1 MTDDRAEFEIQKR
14 ERASAMASDAALQI
28 QASDFLIAADRHDW
42 AYQWTWLGLPIIQLP
57 TDVVALQEVI
67 WNTAPDLIIETG
79 VARGGSLILS
89 ASLLQ
94 LLGRGHVVGIDIEIR
109 EHNRKAIEGHP
120 LSDRITLVEGSSI
133 DDAVVEIATQ
143 HANRAERVMVVLD
156 SNHTHEHVLAELR
169 AYAPLVSIGQYLVVS
184 DTVVEHLPRQD
195 HRPRPW
201 APGDNPMTALWEF
214 LDESS
219 GFEPDAAIHE
229 KLLVSSSPGGYLRR
243 TGPDEP

>member
-14 ERASAMASDAALQI
+14 ERASAMAADGVLQ
-28 QASDFLIAADRHDW
+28 ARAGEFLIAADRHDW

-94 LLGRGHVVGIDIEIR
+94 LLGRGNVLGIDIDIR
-109 EHNRKAIEGHP
+109 EHNRKAIECHP
-120 LSDRITLVEGSSI
+120 LAARISLVEGSSI
-133 DDAVVEIATQ
+133 DPSVVDVAAE
-143 HANRAERVMVVLD
+143 HAARAERVMVVLD

-169 AYAPLVSIGQYLVVS
+169 AYAPLVTIGQYLVVS

-201 APGDNPMTALWEF
+201 GPGDNPMTALLQF
-214 LDESS
+214 LDENPA
-219 GFEPDAAIHE
+219 FAPDDAIHE

-243 TGPDEP
+243 TAPEAP